1 MTLRIFSAIDTF
13 LYNGKALADMARL
26 SDGELV
32 RLIDEIVVGDPPFE
46 LLHSFTSK
54 PPFNNLTRYH
64 RKLID
69 QFKNQILHDILR
81 MLTSKLLHGSR
92 IEKLFEDI
100 MEELYTRLQ
109 RTKEIIHS
117 LDQNISREK
126 DHEPLDR
133 PVTMVDTERYIY
145 DYLRSTLIQILS
157 EMHTHFRDIA
167 SRRQNLGVDSLTGLV
182 GIYKPQ
188 ETNDV
193 QPAIESA
200 AMPGMGTVAESGVPS
215 NGASGHDKAK
225 PGDTC
230 TEADSPAFFVAI
242 RDDVRPP
249 RKGIVKYLDMIRDPR
264 HFGWIE
270 EHFVRVGFIDANY
283 RFCDRHG
290 HKKLFAGIYHLM
302 IEMNCFKA
310 VDDSTGKR
318 IRPVDV
324 RRFLDYRY
332 GVSLEKQFQPSSL
345 GAEERAELLR
355 SFDWLH

>member
-1 MTLRIFSAIDTF
+1 MTLKLFSAVDTF
-13 LYNGKALADMARL
+13 LFNGKELAVMARL

-32 RLIDEIVVGDPPFE
+32 RLTDEIVVGEPPFE

-54 PPFNNLTRYH
+54 PPFNNLTRYY

-69 QFKNQILHDILR
+69 RFKCQVLHDILS
-81 MLTSKLLHGSR
+81 MLTSELLHGSR
-92 IEKLFEDI
+92 IEKLIKDI
-100 MEELYTRLQ
+100 MEELYIRLD
-109 RTKEIIHS
+109 RTKEIINS
-117 LDQNISREK
+117 LDQNIRREK

-133 PVTMVDTERYIY
+133 PVTMIDTERYIY

-167 SRRQNLGVDSLTGLV
+167 SQRKNLGVDSLPGLV
-182 GIYKPQ
+182 GIYNPQ
-188 ETNDV
+188 VTNDV
-193 QPAIESA
+193 EPAMESA
-200 AMPGMGTVAESGVPS
+200 AIPGMGTGAKNGVPS
-215 NGASGHDKAK
+215 YGISGRDTAK
-225 PGDTC
+225 PDDIAS
-230 TEADSPAFFVAI
+230 EADSPAFFVAVQ
-242 RDDVRPP
+242 DDIRPP
-249 RKGIVKYLDMIRDPR
+249 KKRIVKYLGMIRDPR

-290 HKKLFAGIYHLM
+290 HKKLLAGIYHLM
-302 IEMNCFKA
+302 IEMNFFKA
-310 VDDSTGKR
+310 VDDTTGKR
-318 IRPVDV
+318 IRPADV

-345 GAEERAELLR
+345 SAEERAELLR